1 MKITPL
7 DIQQQQF
14 KGKMLG
20 GLDPDDVDAFLQTV
34 AGEMENLVRENN
46 ELKEQLSRQ
55 NREMTDMAEKEK
67 DLRETMLAAQ
77 RITEDMKANAGKEAS
92 LIVSEAELKGERI
105 VADAE
110 RQLGELKTR
119 IEEVRRQKIQFEMS
133 FKALLDSFARQ
144 LSGDEPS

>member
-1 MKITPL
+1 MKISPL

-14 KGKMLG
+14 KVKAFR

-34 AGEMENLVRENN
+34 AGEMEELIREIGQ
-46 ELKEQLSRQ
+46 LKEQQARQ
-55 NREMTDMAEKEK
+55 KHEMVDMAEKERE
-67 DLRETMLAAQ
+67 LRETLLCAQ
-77 RITEDMKANAGKEAS
+77 RVIEEMKANARKEAE

-110 RQLGELKTR
+110 RQLGDLKTG

-133 FKALLDSFARQ
+133 FKGLLDSFNRQ
-144 LSGDEPS
+144 LSGDEPA